1 MFHHFSL
8 NVRDPEHVAEQLGYM
23 FAAKVVRGPRPPFP
37 FNSWFVCF
45 GDETGSL
52 IEVLPWGEVRDPNG
66 RAGIAHDDQM
76 RPHSGWHV
84 LLSTHMPVEHIIAVA
99 GHEGWHCEPTQAG
112 LFQFVKVW
120 IENAALIEVMS
131 TAQAVD
137 YVSAF
142 GVSGL
147 ASLEERLRTLENGKP

>member
-1 MFHHFSL
+1 MLHHVSL
-8 NVRDPEHVAEQLGYM
+8 NVRDPEHVAARLGYM
-23 FAAKVVRGPRPPFP
+23 FSAKVLRAPRPPFP

-45 GDETGSL
+45 GDENGSL
-52 IEVLPWGEVRDPNG
+52 IEVLPWGEVRDPTG

-84 LLSTHMPVEHIIAVA
+84 LLSTHMPIEHVIAVA
-99 GHEGWHCEPTQAG
+99 GHEGWHCETTHAG

-131 TAQAVD
+131 AGQAAH
-137 YVSAF
+137 YVSTF

-147 ASLEERLRTLENGKP
+147 VTLAEKLQSLESGKT